1 MTSADVATNKYA
13 ELMKNKWPSM
23 YSLYKGMTQEYFLKL
38 VGMFI
43 HFGHWK
49 IPQHRL
55 AWKYTSLCYDP
66 FISSTMRHI
75 FESLMTFHYIVD
87 KTTEEKLKA
96 EGDKLAKVKKLHVDI
111 LLNNF
116 V

>member
-1 MTSADVATNKYA
+1 
-13 ELMKNKWPSM
+13 
-23 YSLYKGMTQEYFLKL
+23 
-38 VGMFI
+38 
-43 HFGHWK
+43 
-49 IPQHRL
+49 
-55 AWKYTSLCYDP
+55 
-66 FISSTMRHI
+66 MRHI